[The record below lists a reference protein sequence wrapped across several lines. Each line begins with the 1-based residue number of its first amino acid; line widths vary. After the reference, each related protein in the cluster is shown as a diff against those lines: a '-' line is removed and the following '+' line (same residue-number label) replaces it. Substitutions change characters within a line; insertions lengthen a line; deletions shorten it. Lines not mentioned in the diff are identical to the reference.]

1 MIENVLSFKLS
12 LSFFHFMRNCKKLEN
27 KNLFGGTLCINLI
40 INAKTGPKDVDDV
53 NEIYKN
59 ENDSV
64 FSKGRAKIHWKY
76 RS

>member
-1 MIENVLSFKLS
+1 
-12 LSFFHFMRNCKKLEN
+12 MRNCKKLEN

-40 INAKTGPKDVDDV
+40 INAKTGPKDVGDV